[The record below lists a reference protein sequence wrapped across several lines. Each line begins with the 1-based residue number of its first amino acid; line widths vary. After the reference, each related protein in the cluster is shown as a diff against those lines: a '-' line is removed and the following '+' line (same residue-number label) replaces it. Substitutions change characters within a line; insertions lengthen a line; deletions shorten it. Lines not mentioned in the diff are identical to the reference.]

1 MIYMNLGPHTV
12 AVCSW
17 SLKPADAADLVKLTR
32 EAGLAHV
39 QLALNGLIKLDAAGR
54 KAYFDTL
61 KSAGISVVSGM
72 VGFPG
77 EDYASIAKIRE
88 TGGLM
93 PDADWPTR
101 KQVAIDGARLAADAG
116 ITSMTSHVGF
126 VPAASHPKY
135 ATARDRIGEV
145 AREMAKL
152 GVTFLF
158 ETGQEKAEELHHLL
172 TNLNQPSIGANFD
185 PANMILYGAGD
196 PVAAVKKLGKH
207 IKQVHVKDATASAKP
222 GEEWGAE
229 VAYGTGEVPHQ
240 AFADA
245 LKSIGFTG
253 PLVIEREAGPQRV
266 ADVKTAVETLKK
278 TVR

>member
-1 MIYMNLGPHTV
+1 MNLGSHTI

-17 SLKPADAADLVKLTR
+17 SLKPADAGDLARLVKETGLT
-32 EAGLAHV
+32 HV
-39 QLALNGLIKLDAAGR
+39 QLALNGLIPLDAAGR
-54 KAYFDTL
+54 KAYFETL
-61 KSAGISVVSGM
+61 KAAGLGVVSGM

-77 EDYASIAKIRE
+77 EDYSTIARIRE

-101 KQVAIDGARLAADAG
+101 KQIALDAARVAIDAG
-116 ITSMTSHVGF
+116 VTVLTSHVGF
-126 VPAASHPKY
+126 VPAGDHPKY
-135 ATARDRIGEV
+135 TTARDRIGEV
-145 AREMAKL
+145 AGEMAKL

-172 TNLNQPSIGANFD
+172 TDLNQPTIGANFD

-196 PVAAVKKLGKH
+196 PVAAVRKLGKY
-207 IKQVHVKDATASAKP
+207 IRQVHIKDATASAKP
-222 GEEWGAE
+222 GEEWGSE
-229 VAYGTGEVPHQ
+229 VAYGTGQVPHQ

-245 LKSIGFTG
+245 LKEIGFAG

-266 ADVKTAVETLKK
+266 ADVKAAVAVLQR